1 MSIQE
6 VVVTNREGLGKGPA
20 NRLRRSGFIPSV
32 VYGGKGECVSVA
44 VPPKMVNKIIR
55 SEKGLNSVLS
65 LRLADTDKTRHV
77 MIKSIDRHPVTDR
90 LMHVDFIRIDMDT
103 VINAVIPLEFIGLA
117 EGVKLGGVLTIVRHE
132 VDIECLPKSLLGKI
146 TVDVTALGMDES
158 LRVKD
163 LPAYDGVTYTVGP
176 NRMIA
181 VVHAAA
187 APEVEEEEEEEEII
201 EEAPEE

>member
-6 VVVTNREGLGKGPA
+6 VVVTSREGRGKGPA
-20 NRLRRSGFIPSV
+20 GRLRRSGYIPSV
-32 VYGGKGECVSVA
+32 VYGGQGESFAVA
-44 VPPKMVNKIIR
+44 VEPKTVNKVIK
-55 SEKGLNSVLS
+55 SEKGLNSVLN
-65 LRLADTDKTRHV
+65 LRLADTEQTRHV
-77 MIKSIDRHPVTDR
+77 MIKSLTRHPVTDR

-103 VINAVIPLEFIGLA
+103 KINAVIPLEFVGTA

-132 VDIECLPKSLLGKI
+132 VDIECLPKHLLGKI
-146 TVDVTALGMDES
+146 ELDVSSLGMDGT

-163 LPAYDGVTYTVGP
+163 LPVFEGVTYKVGP

-187 APEVEEEEEEEEII
+187 SGEVADSDEDEDLGEG
-201 EEAPEE
+201 A

>member
-6 VVVTNREGLGKGPA
+6 VVVTRREGRGKGPA
-20 NRLRRSGFIPSV
+20 GRLRRSGYIPSV
-32 VYGGKGECVSVA
+32 VYGGQGESFAVA
-44 VPPKMVNKIIR
+44 VEPKTVIKVIK

-65 LRLADTDKTRHV
+65 LRLADTEQTRHV
-77 MIKSIDRHPVTDR
+77 MIKSLSRHPVTDR
-90 LMHVDFIRIDMDT
+90 LMHVDFIRIDMDAK
-103 VINAVIPLEFIGLA
+103 ISAAIPLEFVGLA

-132 VDIECLPKSLLGKI
+132 VNIECLPKHLLGKI
-146 TVDVTALGMDES
+146 EVDVTGLGMDGT

-163 LPAYDGVTYTVGP
+163 LPVFDGVTYTVGP

-187 APEVEEEEEEEEII
+187 SADVSVSDEDDDLAEN
-201 EEAPEE
+201 AKA